1 MFDKREWRELAEATL
16 CRSITVNARRVGEP
30 PALTL
35 EEWQDALDDK
45 WKKKE
50 VLSVLNEA
58 ERHLADHRKVVYIT
72 GKQQGMVPI
81 LGSVIKSNKC
91 LFARQLQDSL
101 NHLDGW
107 QMVNSVASRASLLKP
122 ELVTYTRLRKELA
135 TTLQLLDMNAAE
147 LTWVSNHLG
156 HSVNVHKQWCQ
167 QEESTIEQTKVAK
180 VLIAED
186 DRITSLNKRMTGTT
200 EQMEGNS

>member
-1 MFDKREWRELAEATL
+1 
-16 CRSITVNARRVGEP
+16 
-30 PALTL
+30 
-35 EEWQDALDDK
+35 
-45 WKKKE
+45 
-50 VLSVLNEA
+50 
-58 ERHLADHRKVVYIT
+58 
-72 GKQQGMVPI
+72 MVPI
-81 LGSVIKSNKC
+81 LGTVIKSIKF

-107 QMVNSVASRASLLKP
+107 QTVKSVASRASLLKP
-122 ELVTYTRLRKELA
+122 ELVTSTRLRKELA

-180 VLIAED
+180 VPIAED